1 MLLYTEKHVFFG
13 VLEGAFLY
21 QIVYTIAS
29 LMQIQICPIFSF
41 QKLWIVQIKFVC
53 LPTLYNWLHIFSLR
67 CWKRVQIITFYFTVC
82 TVCIGRYK
90 PLSLFFQA
98 FLPCAGIYSAFY
110 SSTCDLIWGGRQK
123 VVLIAI
129 ATSHNFYWNIF
140 IPSTVCHCWLGVK

>member
-1 MLLYTEKHVFFG
+1 MYFWGFWKGPSCLRLYTLASWCKYRFGRFFH
-13 VLEGAFLY
+13 FK
-21 QIVYTIAS
+21 S
-29 LMQIQICPIFSF
+29 
-41 QKLWIVQIKFVC
+41 KWIVQIKFVC

-110 SSTCDLIWGGRQK
+110 SSTYDLIWGGRQK

-140 IPSTVCHCWLGVK
+140 TPTSTAVWYCWLGIK